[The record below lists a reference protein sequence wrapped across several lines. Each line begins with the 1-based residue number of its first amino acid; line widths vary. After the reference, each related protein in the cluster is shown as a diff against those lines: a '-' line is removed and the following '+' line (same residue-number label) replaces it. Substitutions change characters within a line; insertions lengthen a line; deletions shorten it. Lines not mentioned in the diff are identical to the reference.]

1 MSSTKVATVFI
12 SLLFFSISLCEK
24 AWEPHENSI
33 ANALP
38 QACIQII
45 EKLFLARYPT
55 LNLINAANDS
65 FTSSDVITDMLRA
78 SKGGIRVRLDTLSN
92 FKAIKIKNPKKYSV
106 ILLDN
111 IESFRTLNR
120 HIIPDIFQFQGF
132 FLFVLTNGK
141 IAEIEE
147 IFATLWSKNIHNV
160 DVVFE
165 AGDLVEVLTFVP
177 FGGDSCG
184 DTKPKLITTFV
195 NGSFT
200 HNIESIYPDK
210 FMDLAACMLEISTFD
225 LPLATIRKS
234 NGNGSF
240 ELSGFD
246 MDLLHE
252 LSKALNFTTDVKFM
266 TGPSPYGRV
275 NPDGSVSGSLGEV
288 ASGRAKIAFGI
299 YLNLYRVAVAEASV
313 MYYSF
318 PEIFA
323 VSPNARL
330 SPFEKLLQPFDD
342 TVWILI
348 WMMILIAF
356 VVIVAFKTRFKRY
369 ESFVFG
375 PVKYPFLNM
384 FSIIYGG
391 SHKKLPKRN
400 FARFILM
407 KFLLFCLVMRNAYQG
422 SLYNFL
428 QSDKTDKELETINE
442 MIEQDYELFTY
453 PYQLALFENGTKKEA
468 R

>member
-1 MSSTKVATVFI
+1 M
-12 SLLFFSISLCEK
+12 
-24 AWEPHENSI
+24 
-33 ANALP
+33 
-38 QACIQII
+38 
-45 EKLFLARYPT
+45 
-55 LNLINAANDS
+55 NLINAAIDT
-65 FTSSDVITDMLRA
+65 FSSRDVITEILRT
-78 SKGGIRVRLDTLSN
+78 SRESIRVRLDTLTN
-92 FKAIKIKNPKKYSV
+92 IQAIKSKKPKKYCV

-111 IESFRTLNR
+111 IESFRTLNL
-120 HIIPDIFQFQGF
+120 HITPDIFQFQGF
-132 FLFVLTNGK
+132 FLFVLITGK
-141 IAEIEE
+141 IKEIEE
-147 IFATLWSKNIHNV
+147 IFATLWNKNIYNV

-165 AGDLVEVLTFVP
+165 ADDLVEVLTFMP
-177 FGGDSCG
+177 FGGGICG
-184 DTKPKLITTFV
+184 DTKPKLINTFV

-200 HNIESIYPDK
+200 HDIELIYPDK
-210 FMDLAACMLEISTFD
+210 FMNLASCTLEISTFD
-225 LPLATIRKS
+225 MPLATIRKI

-246 MDLLHE
+246 MDLLQE
-252 LSKALNFTTDVKFM
+252 LSKALNFTTDVNFM

-275 NPDGSVSGSLGEV
+275 NPDGSVSGCLGEV

-299 YLNLYRVAVAEASV
+299 YLNVFRVAVADVSV

-318 PEIFA
+318 PEIFV
-323 VSPNARL
+323 VSPSEKL
-330 SPFEKLLQPFDD
+330 SPFEKLQQPFDS

-348 WMMILIAF
+348 WIVILIAF
-356 VVIVAFKTRFKRY
+356 IVIVAFKTRFKKY

-375 PVKYPFLNM
+375 PIKDPFLNM

-422 SLYNFL
+422 SLYKFL

-453 PYQLALFENGTKKEA
+453 PYQLALFENGTKKQA